1 MAIES
6 DAAEKLESPEVPT
19 RTVLL
24 AAFGVLLLVF
34 GTVGVLGAIYYRE
47 VSVQKMPAPEKF
59 PQPRVETKEKEE
71 RLRIEA
77 EQARRLAGYRWVDRK
92 DGIVQ
97 IPIERAMQLLAS
109 EGMHAYAPLSPAQA
123 LTSPAAGAQRLITPA
138 PAPPTAAAPG
148 ASTGGANDGRAGE
161 TATPEEKSAANAD
174 GHKP

>member
-6 DAAEKLESPEVPT
+6 DAAEKLESSEVPT

-77 EQARRLAGYRWVDRK
+77 EQARRLSGYRWVDRK
-92 DGIVQ
+92 DGVVQ

-109 EGMHAYAPLSPAQA
+109 EGMQAYAPLSPAQA
-123 LTSPAAGAQRLITPA
+123 LTSPAAGAQRLITRA
-138 PAPPTAAAPG
+138 PAPPTTAAPG

>member
-6 DAAEKLESPEVPT
+6 HGAEKLESPEVPT

-47 VSVQKMPAPEKF
+47 VQVQQLPAPEKF

-71 RLRIEA
+71 RLRIAA
-77 EQARRLAGYRWVDRK
+77 EQARRLADYRWVDRK
-92 DGIVQ
+92 EGVVQ

-109 EGMHAYAPLSPAQA
+109 EGMRAYAPLAPAQA
-123 LTSPAAGAQRLITPA
+123 LSSPTAGAQRVITPA
-138 PAPPTAAAPG
+138 PADAAPG
-148 ASTGGANDGRAGE
+148 ASTGSANGNHAGAA
-161 TATPEEKSAANAD
+161 ATSNEKSAADAD

>member
-6 DAAEKLESPEVPT
+6 IAADKLESPEVPT
-19 RTVLL
+19 CTVLL

-59 PQPRVETKEKEE
+59 PQPRVETKDKEE

-77 EQARRLAGYRWVDRK
+77 EQTRRLDGYRWVDRK

-109 EGMHAYAPLSPAQA
+109 EGMQAYAPLVPAQA
-123 LTSPAAGAQRLITPA
+123 LTSPAAGAQRVITPA
-138 PAPPTAAAPG
+138 SAPPAAAAPG
-148 ASTGGANDGRAGE
+148 ASTGGANGDHTGE
-161 TATPEEKSAANAD
+161 TAAPDDKSAANAD

>member
-1 MAIES
+1 MATES
-6 DAAEKLESPEVPT
+6 HAAEKLESPEVPT

-47 VSVQKMPAPEKF
+47 VLVQKMPAPEKF
-59 PQPRVETKEKEE
+59 PQPRVETKDKQE

-77 EQARRLAGYRWVDRK
+77 EQARRLDRYRWVDRK

-109 EGMHAYAPLSPAQA
+109 EGMQAYAPLAPAKA
-123 LTSPAAGAQRLITPA
+123 LTSPTAGPQRVITPTPA
-138 PAPPTAAAPG
+138 PPAMAAPG
-148 ASTGGANDGRAGE
+148 ASTGGDAGK
-161 TATPEEKSAANAD
+161 TAAPDEKSAANAD